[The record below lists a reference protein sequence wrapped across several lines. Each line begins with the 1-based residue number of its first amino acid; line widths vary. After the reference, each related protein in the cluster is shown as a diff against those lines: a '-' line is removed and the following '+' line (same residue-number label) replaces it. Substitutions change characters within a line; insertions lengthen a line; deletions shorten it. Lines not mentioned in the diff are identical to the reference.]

1 MAKYYYDKY
10 TVEQIWEP
18 DPSKWNWKHYERDSN
33 PVKVSTGISFNGST
47 FTLTGTTEEMNVNS
61 PEGMVRYYGGYTTA
75 FRARRVINGWIERDR
90 AFAEDVTKKSVRG
103 TVVQSNI
110 QAENGTYPSNGIH
123 TDGYWYV
130 RGSAVPTNTAPS
142 MPGAFTAPTG
152 DLEIGDSKV
161 ISWGRS
167 TDAENNISR
176 YRLEVSI
183 NGGAFTLIA
192 NVTSPSYTY
201 TIPTAANIKFRVR
214 AEDSG
219 GLTSSYRESAV
230 FTVTKPKYYW
240 SKYNEKSVPEEPEK
254 WNWKSE
260 GDSLPVDRTGGTSIT
275 LSGDPV
281 SPFRLIGPQVNLYNL
296 PVGSSVYDEKGRIAY
311 RYLKIEGHGYKAA
324 IRHSAYLSDVTYES
338 VRGDLVQSGIIA
350 AEGSYPIDGKYTDG
364 FWYVRGSKVNMSIA
378 PPSPFSTPATGAIL
392 EPKQALTLTFGAS
405 TAPSISAYEVQY
417 RYNENPWANVGTHT
431 NTLTRAFTVTEDKTL
446 KTVEFR
452 VRAKNTSNVYSDY
465 IYSEVFTVQHNKI
478 PSITLNTD
486 NNKTLYENDSFVIEG
501 TALEPDVGDV
511 LIVYYKINGGLARG
525 FATKVSD
532 GTAMSYKE
540 TLTFKSGK
548 LHRGETAI
556 TDTLKEGTP
565 YTLDVWAEDNQ
576 GGKSEIETRT
586 FYVVP
591 NRPPTL
597 SIDAIEEASGLIDS
611 DKVTI
616 NGMSAD
622 PDGNNVTVRYRINE
636 ETAVQIHNGPAGPF
650 TFDVQLSKLKDGE
663 NTIVVEAI
671 DTHDFK
677 VSKTITLNKSPNQT
691 PLAKSVQRYTIVPPA
706 GNAKVVYLWL
716 ERDAS
721 ERVQVDISMTNGTE
735 PESFVPMI
743 WNDEDSKE
751 DPQPVTIA
759 PGIVED
765 FFKFQ
770 SEVPA
775 EKIAIQLSWTGDKPL
790 FKVTG
795 ALLK

>member
-1 MAKYYYDKY
+1 MSLDLLLKRL
-10 TVEQIWEP
+10 
-18 DPSKWNWKHYERDSN
+18 PSHYNKSTDSN
-33 PVKVSTGISFNGST
+33 NYKALSLVAKHIEANGNLYKTIQKFWDVDQAEGAGLDRLGKDEGISRGSFDDET
-47 FTLTGTTEEMNVNS
+47 YSKMIKIQYIVNMSEGDIESLNAILTAYMGDGFVNIEEGWNS
-61 PEGMVRYYGGYTTA
+61 FLRE
-75 FRARRVINGWIERDR
+75 
-90 AFAEDVTKKSVRG
+90 
-103 TVVQSNI
+103 
-110 QAENGTYPSNGIH
+110 GTYPTDGRH
-123 TDGYWYV
+123 TDGYWYIQ
-130 RGSAVPTNTAPS
+130 N
-142 MPGAFTAPTG
+142 
-152 DLEIGDSKV
+152 
-161 ISWGRS
+161 
-167 TDAENNISR
+167 SR
-176 YRLEVSI
+176 
-183 NGGAFTLIA
+183 
-192 NVTSPSYTY
+192 
-201 TIPTAANIKFRVR
+201 
-214 AEDSG
+214 
-219 GLTSSYRESAV
+219 
-230 FTVTKPKYYW
+230 
-240 SKYNEKSVPEEPEK
+240 
-254 WNWKSE
+254 
-260 GDSLPVDRTGGTSIT
+260 
-275 LSGDPV
+275 
-281 SPFRLIGPQVNLYNL
+281 VN
-296 PVGSSVYDEKGRIAY
+296 A
-311 RYLKIEGHGYKAA
+311 
-324 IRHSAYLSDVTYES
+324 
-338 VRGDLVQSGIIA
+338 
-350 AEGSYPIDGKYTDG
+350 
-364 FWYVRGSKVNMSIA
+364 SIA
-378 PPSPFSTPATGAIL
+378 PPGPFTVPEIGAVL

-405 TAPSISAYEVQY
+405 TAPSISTYEVQS
-417 RYNENPWANVGTHT
+417 RYNENPWTDVGTHT
-431 NTLTRAFTVTEDKTL
+431 NALTRAFTVTEDKTL

-465 IYSEVFTVQHNKI
+465 IYSDVFTVQHNKI
-478 PSITLNTD
+478 PSITLNTE
-486 NNKTLYENDSFVIEG
+486 NNKTLYENDTFVIDG
-501 TALEPDVGDV
+501 SALEPDVGDV
-511 LIVYYKINGGLARG
+511 LIVYYRINGGLARG

-532 GTAMSYKE
+532 GTAMPYKE

-548 LHRGETAI
+548 LLRGDTAI

-565 YTLDVWAEDNQ
+565 YTLEVWAEDNQ
-576 GGKSEIETRT
+576 GGKSDVETRT
-586 FYVVP
+586 YYVVP

-597 SIDAIEEASGLIDS
+597 SIDPVTEASGMIDS

-616 NGMSAD
+616 DGMSAD

-743 WNDEDSKE
+743 WNDEDSKA

-765 FFKFQ
+765 FLKFQ

-775 EKIAIQLSWTGDKPL
+775 EKIVIQLSWTGDKPL